1 MEIFQSILQCPPL
14 SALGRLFVIIEC
26 CKNRKVDIFLYIF
39 IYFHLNESSLAGAEQ
54 CSVSAGWLG
63 WGLVEA
69 PSWAECNKNWLIDDI
84 CIWK

>member
-39 IYFHLNESSLAGAEQ
+39 IYFHLNESSLAERSSAQ
-54 CSVSAGWLG
+54 FLLAGWAGG
-63 WGLVEA
+63 WWRPRAGLSVT
-69 PSWAECNKNWLIDDI
+69 KTG
-84 CIWK
+84 